1 MVRLVEYKE
10 IEEHFYEELQK
21 VTTLNESSMLIS
33 FSISEAVDEEILFID
48 KYIPV
53 DCEFAFDS
61 EGCVFLLKDE
71 RDCFE
76 YSLSWDKVSSL
87 KLFNKKINEVAG

>member
-1 MVRLVEYKE
+1 MNMVRLVEYKK

-21 VTTLNESSMLIS
+21 VTNLNESSMLIS
-33 FSISEAVDEEILFID
+33 FTVGEAVDEEIFFID

-61 EGCVFLLKDE
+61 AGCVFLLKYE

-76 YSLSWDKVSSL
+76 YSLSWDDVSSL
-87 KLFNKKINEVAG
+87 KLFNKKIEG